1 MNSNYSLNGGVFGRT
16 LHWIATKR
24 LAWAAAGWL
33 LVLPGGVAVEVK
45 PPTEAERCVLVELFT
60 SQGCN
65 LCPEAE
71 ELLGSIAD
79 RSRRVVPIAFHV
91 DYFNDPWP
99 DPYSDAV
106 HSARQMA
113 YHNTYPGPK
122 PAEYGLYYTPMLMV
136 DGAYSVNG
144 RERPAAESAMRL
156 ALQRPPAVTLRP
168 WLRLTESPAAGE
180 LKVRVSSRLPL
191 AEGRKLVIGAV
202 LRDDGVTNRVL
213 SGENEGKTL
222 IARFPARKL
231 LLDFVTLTRGIEQTV
246 AFKFP
251 LADDWPTNR
260 LRVAVFAQDH
270 QSGIVHQALDL
281 PWRNSVAA
289 TNAPSAVPT
298 QAPSTSSSATGV
310 KPAAKEAPVEPPKSA
325 ARP

>member
-1 MNSNYSLNGGVFGRT
+1 MKSKPSANCALTGRI
-16 LHWIATKR
+16 LCFVSTKR
-24 LAWAAAGWL
+24 AIRCGATAILLLIRPEAVAAESKL
-33 LVLPGGVAVEVK
+33 
-45 PPTEAERCVLVELFT
+45 PTEAERCVLVELFT

-71 ELLGSIAD
+71 QLLGTIAD

-91 DYFNDPWP
+91 DYFNDPWR
-99 DPYSDAV
+99 DPYSDAL
-106 HSARQMA
+106 HSERQMA
-113 YHNTYPGPK
+113 YHHTYPGPK

-144 RERPAAESAMRL
+144 RDRAAAETAMRQ
-156 ALQRPPAVTLRP
+156 ALRRPPAVTLEP
-168 WLRLTESPAAGE
+168 WLRLSEPPSAGE
-180 LKVRVSSRLPL
+180 LKVRVASRLPL

-222 IARFPARKL
+222 VARFPARKL
-231 LLDFVTLTRGIEQTV
+231 GLDYVTLTRSVEQTV

-260 LRVAVFAQDH
+260 LRIAIFAQDH

-281 PWRNSVAA
+281 PWRNTEAT
-289 TNAPSAVPT
+289 TNAPSVSPAE
-298 QAPSTSSSATGV
+298 TGV
-310 KPAAKEAPVEPPKSA
+310 KPPAKEV
-325 ARP
+325 R

>member
-1 MNSNYSLNGGVFGRT
+1 LLLIRPE
-16 LHWIATKR
+16 A
-24 LAWAAAGWL
+24 LAA
-33 LVLPGGVAVEVK
+33 EVK
-45 PPTEAERCVLVELFT
+45 SPTEAERCVLVELFT

-71 ELLGSIAD
+71 QLLGAIAD

-91 DYFNDPWP
+91 DYFNDPWR
-99 DPYSDAV
+99 DPYSDAL
-106 HSARQMA
+106 HSERQMA

-144 RERPAAESAMRL
+144 RERASAESAMR
-156 ALQRPPAVTLRP
+156 AAFQRPPAVTLRP
-168 WLRLTESPAAGE
+168 WLRLTESPLTGE

-213 SGENEGKTL
+213 SGENAGKTL
-222 IARFPARKL
+222 VARFPARKL
-231 LLDFVTLTRGIEQTV
+231 LLDHVTLTRGIEQTV
-246 AFKFP
+246 AFTFP
-251 LADDWPTNR
+251 LAEDWPTNR
-260 LRVAVFAQDH
+260 LRVAIFAQDQ

-281 PWRNSVAA
+281 PWRNSVVI
-289 TNAPSAVPT
+289 TNAASASP
-298 QAPSTSSSATGV
+298 PETGA
-310 KPAAKEAPVEPPKSA
+310 KPPAKEAPAGLRQAAEPQ
-325 ARP
+325 